1 MNYRSLDF
9 QLSKEDIKYLY
20 DTYKTEEFRRCNYYT
35 GYHRHPNSTSR
46 DRSHGNFHDER
57 LYKIYTP
64 FISKSLKDEGLT
76 APKMILSYRHIWAQI
91 YTKHF
96 AAVMTCIIIMQIKV
110 ISCLGYTL
118 LTFLTI
124 RIVYFSR

>member
-57 LYKIYTP
+57 LYKIYTQ
-64 FISKSLKDEGLT
+64 FISKSLKD
-76 APKMILSYRHIWAQI
+76 
-91 YTKHF
+91 
-96 AAVMTCIIIMQIKV
+96 
-110 ISCLGYTL
+110 
-118 LTFLTI
+118 
-124 RIVYFSR
+124 